1 MRRGRTRKIQFFF
14 PPEKKFFKDC
24 PTPLIVPVVLSTVLT
39 VVVPALVDLV
49 VVVLGVPAVA
59 AG

>member
-1 MRRGRTRKIQFFF
+1 MRKVQFFF